1 MSKMCLVIDG
11 INFLKRNIIFNHGDI
26 RKKRDLRNACLI
38 VVYAYDTLES
48 INIDENNREDHLSLI
63 INNAEYTEQLD
74 GNVLDPDE
82 FAPKVRESI
91 FHKT

>member
-1 MSKMCLVIDG
+1 MIQRMGRVL
-11 INFLKRNIIFNHGDI
+11 